1 MDAPEIIRRTP
12 EAMLKE
18 FNRKFEYLMDSFMNE
33 WGEYIEDSDQVDAL
47 VQNAFDNWV
56 SSSGWFEQ

>member
-12 EAMLKE
+12 EEMLKE
-18 FNRKFEYLMDSFMNE
+18 FNRKFEYLMDSFMNK
-33 WGEYIEDSDQVDAL
+33 WGEYIEDSDQVEAL
-47 VQNAFDNWV
+47 VENSFDNWV